1 MGQKL
6 GQNFLIDKSMVEEI
20 INSGNLSNADVV
32 LEIGPGKGV
41 LTEALLEKAGRVVAV
56 EKDSGLVRLL
66 REKFAT
72 QIKEG
77 GLELVEKDIRD
88 LETETFGLKPG
99 AYKLIANIPYYITGE
114 IIRTFLSGD
123 YRPERIVL
131 LVQDEVANRV
141 VSKNDK
147 ESILSISVKAYG
159 IPEKVLKVPKEAFS
173 PAPKVDSAILVIKN
187 INKDFFK
194 GLSEKDFFTI
204 LKTGFAH
211 KRKKLMTNL
220 SEIFP
225 KDKIIT
231 AFKETSLTENTR
243 AEEVSLEK
251 WKALL
256 KLLS

>member
-6 GQNFLIDKSMVEEI
+6 GQNFLINKSVVEEI
-20 INSGNLSNADVV
+20 INSGDLSNTDVV

-41 LTEALLEKAGRVVAV
+41 LTEALLKKAGRVVGV
-56 EKDSGLVRLL
+56 EKDSKLVHLL
-66 REKFAT
+66 KEKFAHE
-72 QIKEG
+72 IKEG
-77 GLELVEKDIRD
+77 KLELVEKDIRD
-88 LETETFGLKPG
+88 LEPETLGLMSG

-123 YRPERIVL
+123 SQPEMIVL
-131 LVQDEVANRV
+131 LVQDEVADRV
-141 VSKNDK
+141 VSKDNK
-147 ESILSISVKAYG
+147 ESLLSISVKAYG

-194 GLSEKDFFTI
+194 GFSEVEFFTM

-225 KDKIIT
+225 KEKIT
-231 AFKETSLTENTR
+231 VAFKEAGLIDNTR
-243 AEEVSLEK
+243 AEEVPLEK
-251 WKALL
+251 WKRLI